1 MNNGKVLST
10 IGIFIIAPVM
20 MFAYITGPGP
30 DKGYDRCPDGYEP
43 HLYKNGLC
51 LERSHGVEPGVERRS
66 HLELVVYEQV
76 DILVHRLLVDHALGV
91 VLVV

>member
-1 MNNGKVLST
+1 MNNSKVLST

-51 LERSHGVEPGVERRS
+51 LYESISMQPLQMLRRN
-66 HLELVVYEQV
+66 LT
-76 DILVHRLLVDHALGV
+76 RRRKRTK
-91 VLVV
+91 

>member
-20 MFAYITGPGP
+20 MFAYITGPGS

-51 LERSHGVEPGVERRS
+51 LYESISMRPLQMLRRN
-66 HLELVVYEQV
+66 LT
-76 DILVHRLLVDHALGV
+76 RRRKRTK
-91 VLVV
+91 

>member
-51 LERSHGVEPGVERRS
+51 LYESISMRLSANAALESDSGDGRGRNSYYDACATGGVRYREK
-66 HLELVVYEQV
+66 
-76 DILVHRLLVDHALGV
+76 
-91 VLVV
+91 

>member
-43 HLYKNGLC
+43 HLYENGTLSLRKHIDAALC
-51 LERSHGVEPGVERRS
+51 KCCVG
-66 HLELVVYEQV
+66 
-76 DILVHRLLVDHALGV
+76 I
-91 VLVV
+91 

>member
-1 MNNGKVLST
+1 MNNSKVLST

-51 LERSHGVEPGVERRS
+51 LYESISMRLSANASLLYTSTSPLDPVPKGVSSLTHE
-66 HLELVVYEQV
+66 
-76 DILVHRLLVDHALGV
+76 
-91 VLVV
+91 